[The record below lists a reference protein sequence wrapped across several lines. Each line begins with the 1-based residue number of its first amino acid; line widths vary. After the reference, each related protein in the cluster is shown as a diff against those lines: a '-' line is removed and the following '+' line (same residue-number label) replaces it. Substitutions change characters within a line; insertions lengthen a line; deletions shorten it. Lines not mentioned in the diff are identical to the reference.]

1 MLQYQARRCRL
12 GLAQCLIWIVFPVTG
27 PTPARRSRVSLWLR
41 LCCATALAW
50 HVPAHTARAD
60 DTIFIN
66 EVLPDY
72 VNGPG
77 NWIELHNTSATA
89 AVSLDFWQLDTG
101 GDANAGVYYIGPDTT
116 IPAGGY
122 LVFERSATSLS
133 LAKSGTV
140 RLLNLEGTVV
150 DQVNY
155 VVTEDGASIARVPNG
170 SATWMEVS
178 EPTKGAANA
187 ASTSALAP
195 TPTPTPTPAPS
206 PIPTPTHANTPR
218 QHPRQRLLQ
227 LPRLPRRP
235 RPLRLPRQYLRQRP
249 LLLPRPLQLPH
260 PHLHLLQHRPLH
272 RPPRKR
278 QQPPLQLFRP
288 YHARAIR
295 QVRWSSMN
303 WPCCP
308 RAKRLDGLNFLIL
321 VTKPLT

>member
-77 NWIELHNTSATA
+77 NWIELHNTSASA
-89 AVSLDFWQLDTG
+89 SVSLDFWQLDTG

-122 LVFERSATSLS
+122 LVFERSTTSLS

-178 EPTKGAANA
+178 KPTKGAANA

-195 TPTPTPTPAPS
+195 TANTHAYANAFAYSNSHTYAN
-206 PIPTPTHANTPR
+206 THANTHANAYSNTHAFPD
-218 QHPRQRLLQ
+218 
-227 LPRLPRRP
+227 
-235 RPLRLPRQYLRQRP
+235 
-249 LLLPRPLQLPH
+249 
-260 PHLHLLQHRPLH
+260 
-272 RPPRKR
+272 
-278 QQPPLQLFRP
+278 
-288 YHARAIR
+288 ARAHSDSYANTYANARSYSHAHCNSHTHTYTYSNTGLFTDPHAIA
-295 QVRWSSMN
+295 SSLRSNCSAHTMLE
-303 WPCCP
+303 
-308 RAKRLDGLNFLIL
+308 RFGKRGGLQ
-321 VTKPLT
+321 